1 MVLPFAVGKTL
12 NLQPRKQLVRSSI
25 LGVVAM
31 SLGILGTGMVL
42 NVSAPSAYAQSN
54 ISGDLTGSVTDPSG
68 AAVSGAQVTVTS
80 VEKGQTKTTTTNE
93 QGEYRVPLLSPGQYK
108 IAITAA
114 GFGTTNVQTT
124 ISIGV
129 NTPVAT
135 KLSVGQASTQVEV
148 TGNDVQLLHTDD
160 AQIAT
165 TFDMQQ
171 IQNLPNPGNDL
182 TFVAQTAPG
191 AVMNT
196 QGGYGNFS
204 TNGLPG
210 TSNTFTMNGGYEG
223 DPYLNLNNSGATN
236 LLLGNNDV
244 ETVTVTTNAYDA
256 AFGGLGGAQ
265 VNEISRSGGNK
276 WHGNLG
282 YWWNGRIMNAN
293 DFFNK
298 QAGAARPFT
307 NANQWAAA
315 VGGPIKKDEIF
326 GFIDTEG
333 LRVLIPSRATVY
345 APSPAYQAAIL
356 GPAGTGAADCG
367 GATPE
372 ALPNCLVP
380 YGNLA
385 DNGLSSEAPLY
396 QSIFN
401 YYNNAPGYSSGS
413 QDPQDP
419 DTWIFNGQSTSFA
432 QEWLVNGRMDF
443 NLKQNDHAFVH
454 FKVDHG
460 VQPTQTS
467 VLNPIF
473 AAFSPQPSYEGQL
486 GLTHT
491 FSPQLT
497 NQFTF
502 AASYY
507 RAIFTNTNATKVAAT
522 IPFVVYPDAQ
532 SSSQT
537 DSAGNCIR
545 CYDWDLNLNSQSWVG
560 GADYAFPQGRNV
572 TGYQFNDDLSWNKGR
587 HTLKV
592 GFTMRR
598 DDITDYTPSERNIAF
613 GGPINYIFDPGS
625 FAAGYTDR
633 WDERFPLRLSEP
645 VALYVMGAYVQDQW
659 KPMPNLTLTAG
670 LRAEH
675 NSNPTCITNCVAN
688 FANNFDTLSTDP
700 TTAYNSLIAA
710 GRHRAFFKQQNI
722 AYEPRIGFDFQP
734 GGAASKT
741 TIRGGFGMFADYFPG
756 QIMGDL
762 LSNIPNVD
770 RFTILGLAYGNPVTF
785 DSTLPDS
792 GHAIASSSNAALQQ
806 LFPTGGSYSSI
817 RAATAGAFRRP
828 TVIATAKKVYLPSYE
843 EWSLAIEHQVAK
855 NTVAS
860 VTYVGNHGYHEPVA
874 RLPNAYF
881 STANIPTGVT
891 EANAT
896 LKQNALPNPSFAS
909 VTEYYSGASS
919 NFNGLIATVTSRMN
933 WMSTQF
939 NYAHGHALDE
949 VSNGGFDAFGVNP
962 SGQINPYDLHQNYG
976 NADYDTHHYFSAN
989 YSIHPPTYHHGPKT
1003 LFADWELSG
1012 TVFHN
1017 TGYPFSVFDATN
1029 NNVYGNAALAKQID
1043 NNFNHHCG
1051 GASHTV
1057 TPCDFASHFTHST
1070 DFGQQHRNQLYG
1082 PSFTDLDVDVAKGFG
1097 VPHWENAKF
1106 KVAAQFFNVM
1116 NHANF
1121 QIPLADVNDGGS
1133 NGLIYTSAN
1142 VPTSILGAFLGGDAA
1157 PRLIQFKGSFNF

>member
-1 MVLPFAVGKTL
+1 MFAGCGLEIDSKLISTKRGLFVRGRVLRNVFAGAALAVGLFT
-12 NLQPRKQLVRSSI
+12 
-25 LGVVAM
+25 G
-31 SLGILGTGMVL
+31 SLGLLDGTGTIAV
-42 NVSAPSAYAQSN
+42 AQSN
-54 ISGDLTGSVTDPSG
+54 ISGDLTGAVTDSSDAALAG
-68 AAVSGAQVTVTS
+68 ASVTVTS
-80 VEKGQTKTTTTNE
+80 LDNGQVKTTTTNA
-93 QGEYRVPLLSPGQYK
+93 QGDYRVPLLPPGKYK
-108 IAITAA
+108 VSITAN
-114 GFGTTNVQTT
+114 GFGTTTQDIT
-124 ISIGV
+124 ISIGT
-129 NTPVAT
+129 NTPLTT
-135 KLSVGQASTQVEV
+135 KLTVGQTSQTVDVSASE
-148 TGNDVQLLHTDD
+148 VQLLHTDD

-171 IQNLPNPGNDL
+171 VQSLPNPGNDL

-244 ETVTVTTNAYDA
+244 DSVTVTTNAYDA

-276 WHGNLG
+276 WHGDLN
-282 YWWNGRIMNAN
+282 YWWNGRILNAN

-298 QAGAARPFT
+298 QAGAARPFD

-315 VGGPIKKDEIF
+315 VGGPLRKDKLF

-356 GPAGTGAADCG
+356 GAAGTGAADCQG
-367 GATPE
+367 KNPE
-372 ALPNCLVP
+372 GNANCLVP

-396 QSIFN
+396 QNIFN

-413 QDPQDP
+413 VDANDP
-419 DTWIFNGQSTSFA
+419 DTWIFNGQTTSFA
-432 QEWLVNGRMDF
+432 QEWLVNGRIDA
-443 NLKQNDHAFVH
+443 NLNQNDHAFVH

-460 VQPTQTS
+460 VQPTATS
-467 VLNPIF
+467 LLNPIF

-507 RAIFTNTNATKVAAT
+507 RAIFTNTNATTLAKT
-522 IPFVVYPDAQ
+522 IPFVVIPETNA
-532 SSSQT
+532 SSQL
-537 DSAGNCIR
+537 DANGNCIR
-545 CYDWDLNLNSQSWVG
+545 CYDWDLTGNAGTWVG
-560 GADYAFPQGRNV
+560 DSDYAFPQGRNV
-572 TGYQFNDDLSWNKGR
+572 TGYQFNDDLSANRGR
-587 HTLKV
+587 HTVKV

-598 DDITDYTPSERNIAF
+598 DDITDYTSSEHNISFA
-613 GGPINYIFDPGS
+613 GGENILLDPGS
-625 FAAGYTDR
+625 FAAGYSDE
-633 WDERFPLRLSEP
+633 WVERFPLRLSEP

-659 KPMPNLTLTAG
+659 KPTPGLVITAG

-675 NSNPTCITNCVAN
+675 NSNPKCNTNCVAN
-688 FANNFDTLSTDP
+688 FANNFDTLSKDP
-700 TTAYNSLIAA
+700 TTAYNSLITA
-710 GRHRAFFKQQNI
+710 GRKRAFFEQQNV
-722 AYEPRIGFDFQP
+722 AYEPRIGFALQP
-734 GGAASKT
+734 GGATSKT
-741 TIRGGFGMFADYFPG
+741 TIRGGFGMFADYFPA

-762 LSNIPNVD
+762 LANIPNVD
-770 RFTILGLAYGNPVTF
+770 RFTILGLAYGNATPL
-785 DSTLPDS
+785 DSTLPGS
-792 GHAIASSSNAALQQ
+792 GHAVSVTSNAALQQ

-817 RAATAGAFRRP
+817 VAATGGAFRRP
-828 TVIATAKKVYLPSYE
+828 TVVATTKKVYLPSYE
-843 EWSLAIEHQVAK
+843 EWSLAVEHQIGK
-855 NTVAS
+855 GTVAS
-860 VTYVGNHGYHEPVA
+860 VTYVGNHGYHEPVS
-874 RLPNAYF
+874 RLPNAYNAAG
-881 STANIPTGVT
+881 T
-891 EANAT
+891 NAT
-896 LKQNALPNPSFAS
+896 LPTSLPNKSFAS

-919 NFNGLIATVTSRMN
+919 NFNGLIATVSSRMK
-933 WMSTQF
+933 WLTTQF

-976 NADYDTHHYFSAN
+976 NADYDTKHYISAN
-989 YSIHPPTYHHGPKT
+989 YVLHTPDTVRGPKLLT
-1003 LFADWELSG
+1003 RGWELSG
-1012 TVFHN
+1012 TAFHN
-1017 TGYPFSVFDATN
+1017 SGYPFSVFDATG
-1029 NNVYGNAALAKQID
+1029 NNVYGNATLAKQVD
-1043 NNFNHHCG
+1043 NNFDHKCG
-1051 GASHTV
+1051 GASHTL
-1057 TPCDFASHFTHST
+1057 TPCDFASHFTAST
-1070 DFGQQHRNQLYG
+1070 DFGQQHRNQLRG
-1082 PSFTDLDVDVAKGFG
+1082 PSFTDLDVDLAKALP
-1097 VPHWENAKF
+1097 VPHWEGAKF
-1106 KVAAQFFNVM
+1106 KIAAQAFNVF

-1121 QIPLADVNDGGS
+1121 QIPLADVNDGSS
-1133 NGLIYTSAN
+1133 NGLVYTSAN

-1157 PRLIQFKGSFNF
+1157 PRLIQFKGTFTF